1 MARSLSISSPAAGRP
16 EAASSSVFVV
26 RRPAVPHPMV
36 AGGFEGPP
44 MRQPAAF
51 LPGRAASSGV
61 LPRRSSVV
69 QDFPDDFD
77 RFHVKP
83 AC

>member
-36 AGGFEGPP
+36 AGGFEGSPI
-44 MRQPAAF
+44 RQPAAY
-51 LPGRAASSGV
+51 LPGLAANSGI
-61 LPRRSSVV
+61 LPRHSSVV
-69 QDFPDDFD
+69 QDFLDDID
-77 RFHVKP
+77 RFHVRP